1 MEQMRTVTPPP
12 PMRNVVA
19 WVLGLGAVIGIAL
32 LAACAPMARTPATN
46 GGGPAGGGEPPA
58 APTTP
63 DPAPTTPQE
72 TEQRWTLDAPHFGDD
87 DAAIWAETS
96 NRSTPFAWD
105 RITADNLDAVRVSI
119 GGHELPLENREYPPV
134 FADDVSGA
142 EWDLDAEVNPGAVT
156 LVLTA
161 EDQSIRVVKS
171 VRITSPGS
179 GYTATPV
186 VSFQPPARGRPATG
200 EVVLAPTHIASVSIS
215 HAGLC
220 GGAAPSVTFS
230 APQTPG
236 GVRAIGVAI
245 KPFTIITNVHMTNY
259 GSGYTATPTVTFAR
273 CPRAQ
278 DAHRD
283 PARGTAVLSA
293 TAVASVRITDDG
305 SGYKPGENGVT
316 IAAPGS
322 GSQAEGVAVI
332 GRRGNTEADNLYWAR
347 QALYGKEL
355 LIRLAP
361 DE

>member
-1 MEQMRTVTPPP
+1 
-12 PMRNVVA
+12 MRNVAA

-32 LAACAPMARTPATN
+32 LAACAPMAQTPATN

-58 APTTP
+58 APATP
-63 DPAPTTPQE
+63 EPAPTAPQE
-72 TEQRWTLDAPHFGDD
+72 TEQRWTLATSHFGDD

-119 GGHELPLENREYPPV
+119 GGRDLPLENREYPPV
-134 FADDVSGA
+134 FADDFSGA
-142 EWDLDAEVNPGAVT
+142 EWDLDAEVSPGAVT

-161 EDQSIRVVKS
+161 EDQSTRVVKS

-186 VSFQPPARGRPATG
+186 VSFQPPARGRQATG
-200 EVVLAPTHIASVSIS
+200 EVVLTPTGVASVSITS
-215 HAGLC
+215 GGLC
-220 GGAAPSVTFS
+220 GGAAPGVTFS

-236 GVRAIGVAI
+236 GVRASGIVI
-245 KPFTIITNVHMTNY
+245 KPGNVVTQVLMQNN
-259 GSGYTATPTVTFAR
+259 GSGYTGTATVTFAR
-273 CPRAQ
+273 CPRQQ

-283 PARGTAVLSA
+283 PARGTAALQA
-293 TAVASVRITDDG
+293 TTVASVRITDAG

-322 GSQAEGVAVI
+322 GSQAEGFAVI

-347 QALYGKEL
+347 QTLYGKEL